1 MEKGKIK
8 KVLRHIFPKIGLRIY
23 KTLASVLIVAVVYQ
37 YLWNGRNP
45 AFACIGAVFGMGS
58 FYSEGIRNGGMRFVG
73 TLLGGLV
80 VIPFYYLYYTTPFGI
95 PEFVY
100 LLIGLFLVIYI
111 NRVFGASAAIQPGT
125 VVYFVVMFTI
135 TEERYLAYTIARVI
149 DTGLGV
155 FLSVLIN
162 LIFPTPMDKERRKL
176 KAEARAEKA
185 RLEHEEKE
193 RKEKERQKALEPSW
207 PHETS

>member
-1 MEKGKIK
+1 MTKAKIK
-8 KVLRHIFPKIGLRIY
+8 RLFKRIFPKIGMRIW
-23 KTLASVLIVAVVYQ
+23 KTLASVFIIAMTYE
-37 YLWNGRNP
+37 YLWGGRNP

-95 PEFVY
+95 PSTVY

-111 NRVFGASAAIQPGT
+111 NRMFGASAAIQPGT

-135 TEERYLAYTIARVI
+135 TNERYLSYTIARVI

-155 FLSVLIN
+155 LVSVLIN
-162 LIFPTPMDKERRKL
+162 LIFPAPKDIARRQAKSRE
-176 KAEARAEKA
+176 AEAIRELEKQI
-185 RLEHEEKE
+185 EIM
-193 RKEKERQKALEPSW
+193 ERQQYEA
-207 PHETS
+207 